1 MKDYTTNVAENK
13 EALNNCKSKC
23 FNTPECPKNT
33 TAKPTTTT
41 TKYPITFKRTWN
53 TRKITN
59 GEYWSRT
66 SSGFRDICM
75 KEGPYKE
82 PKYRNNPEG
91 KTRQICRQT
100 NRKISSKGGRHFVCD
115 FKCTIDLV

>member
-1 MKDYTTNVAENK
+1 M
-13 EALNNCKSKC
+13 LQHSRLGS
-23 FNTPECPKNT
+23 PECPKNT

-82 PKYRNNPEG
+82 PKYRNVPEG